1 MTPKPTAETLS
12 TEVLALRAAVRALA
26 RVQGRRSGAALAE
39 LVQAM
44 AEETGRLREDLP
56 SYDLTGRQAA
66 DRAGGYLAQL
76 ISELTEE
83 AEAA

>member
-1 MTPKPTAETLS
+1 MTPKPTAEALS
-12 TEVLALRAAVRALA
+12 VEVLALRAAVRALA

-39 LVQAM
+39 LVQAL

-56 SYDLTGRQAA
+56 NYDFQGRQAA

-76 ISELTEE
+76 ISELTDE
-83 AEAA
+83 AKAA

>member
-1 MTPKPTAETLS
+1 MPFRNPDDLLS

-26 RVQGRRSGAALAE
+26 RVQGRRSPAALAE
-39 LVQAM
+39 LVKAL
-44 AEETGRLREDLP
+44 AEETGRLREN
-56 SYDLTGRQAA
+56 LTSFDVAGREAA
-66 DRAGGYLAQL
+66 DRAGRVLAEL